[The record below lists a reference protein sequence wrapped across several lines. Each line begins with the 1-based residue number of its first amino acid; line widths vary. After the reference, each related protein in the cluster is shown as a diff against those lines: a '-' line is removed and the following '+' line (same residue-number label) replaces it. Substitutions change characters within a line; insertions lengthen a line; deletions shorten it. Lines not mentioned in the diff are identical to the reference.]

1 MKNKEKYDLRDI
13 YISITFDFKRDLY
26 VMEIIQVCVAVLER
40 YVVFKEH
47 DNKFISL
54 YNDWLE
60 QEEKEEEQEDE

>member
-13 YISITFDFKRDLY
+13 YISVTFDFKRELY
-26 VMEIIQVCVAVLER
+26 VMEIIQRCVAVIQT

-47 DNKFISL
+47 GDKFISL

-60 QEEKEEEQEDE
+60 QEAKEEQEDA